1 MNKNA
6 KSPLGRLRF
15 VATGL
20 LAASALTLVGCAGQ
34 GGPAPVEATGEGD
47 IPTDTEATVR
57 VLLET
62 VPDSD
67 IVIDMVDEFNE
78 TYPNITVDIEQLP
91 FDQMRDRLI
100 ASFQAPDPNYDLI
113 VVDNPWMVDFAEA
126 GFLQPLD
133 ARIDSTSDYDPDDFF
148 DPLVDIT
155 TVDEARYAVPFYN
168 YALGFI
174 YRTDLMEEAGAEP
187 PETLDELV
195 STVQQLNTPEH
206 AGIAMQPQRGYKV
219 FEEWANWLFAAGGS
233 IYDDEGNVTLDT
245 PEAAHAL
252 EAYIEAYETAAP
264 ANSLN
269 WAVDDA
275 VRSVSSGG
283 SASLITYNWNL
294 PVLNDPEGAAGDLA
308 GEFALAPMPGGK
320 QALGAWSWA
329 LPSNSAEPDA
339 AWAFISWVTSPETD
353 VERVIAG
360 GAAIRESTLE
370 EQRVLDEGY
379 GAGYYD
385 AVKTILSDAS
395 PLSEGP
401 SGEEFIQDVGTELN
415 KAVAGTASVEEAL
428 AAAQAAGERLE

>member
-1 MNKNA
+1 MSTM
-6 KSPLGRLRF
+6 KSPRRRSRL
-15 VATGL
+15 ALTGA
-20 LAASALTLVGCAGQ
+20 LAASAIVLAGCAGQ
-34 GGPAPVEATGEGD
+34 GGPAPIEATGEGD

-78 TYPNITVDIEQLP
+78 VYPDITLEIDQLP

-100 ASFQAPDPNYDLI
+100 ASFQAPDPTYDLI
-113 VVDNPWMVDFAEA
+113 VVDNPWMVDFAQA

-133 ARIDSTSDYDPDDFF
+133 ARIDGATDYEPDDFF

-155 TVDEARYAVPFYN
+155 TVDEVRYAVPFYN

-174 YRTDLMEEAGAEP
+174 YRTDLMEEVGAAP
-187 PETLDELV
+187 PETLDDLV
-195 STVQQLNTPEH
+195 STVQELNTPEH
-206 AGIAMQPQRGYKV
+206 AGIAMQPQRGYKI

-245 PEAAHAL
+245 PEAKRAL

-264 ANSLN
+264 ENSLN

-283 SASLITYNWNL
+283 AASLITYNWNL
-294 PVLNDPEGAAGDLA
+294 PVLNDPDGAAGDLA
-308 GEFALAPMPGGK
+308 GKFALAPMPGGK

-329 LPSNSAEPDA
+329 IPVNSAAPDA

-360 GAAIRESTLE
+360 GAAIREATLE
-370 EQRVLDEGY
+370 EPRVLEEGY
-379 GAGYYD
+379 GADYYE
-385 AVKTILSDAS
+385 AVKTILSDAA

-415 KAVAGTASVEEAL
+415 KAVAGTASVDEAL
-428 AAAQAAGERLE
+428 AAAQAAGERLG

>member
-1 MNKNA
+1 MKTSQNP
-6 KSPLGRLRF
+6 SRSTRL
-15 VATGL
+15 AALGL
-20 LAASALTLVGCAGQ
+20 LGAAALVISGCAGQ
-34 GGPAPVEATGEGD
+34 GGPAPIEATGEGD
-47 IPTDTEATVR
+47 IPTDVDGTVR

-78 TYPNITVDIEQLP
+78 EYPNVALEIDQLP

-100 ASFQAPDPNYDLI
+100 ASFQAPEPTYDLI
-113 VVDNPWMVDFAEA
+113 VVDNPWMVDFAQA

-133 ARIDSTSDYDPDDFF
+133 ARIDSTSDYDADDFF

-155 TVDEARYAVPFYN
+155 TVDDTRYGVPFYN
-168 YALGFI
+168 YALGYI
-174 YRTDLMEEAGAEP
+174 YRTDLMDEADVAA

-195 STVQQLNTPEH
+195 TTVQKLDDADH

-233 IYDDEGNVTLDT
+233 IYDDNGDVTLDT
-245 PEAAHAL
+245 PEAKRAL
-252 EAYIEAYETAAP
+252 EAYIDAYKTAAP
-264 ANSLN
+264 ENSLN

-294 PVLNDPEGAAGDLA
+294 PVLNDPDGASGDLA
-308 GEFALAPMPGGK
+308 GDFALAPMPGGK

-329 LPSNSAEPDA
+329 LPANSAEPDA
-339 AWAFISWVTSPETD
+339 AWAFVSWLTSPDVD
-353 VERVIAG
+353 VERVISG
-360 GAAIRESTLE
+360 GAATRESSLE
-370 EQRVLDEGY
+370 DESVLQEGFGEGY
-379 GAGYYD
+379 YE
-385 AVKTILSDAS
+385 AVKQILSNAS

-415 KAVAGTASVEEAL
+415 KAVAGSASVEDAL

>member
-1 MNKNA
+1 MKTR
-6 KSPLGRLRF
+6 KSFRRRFRLT
-15 VATGL
+15 ATGSL
-20 LAASALTLVGCAGQ
+20 VVAGLVLVGCAGQ
-34 GGPAPVEATGEGD
+34 GGPGPLDAAGEGD
-47 IPTDTEATVR
+47 IPTDTEASVR

-78 TYPNITVDIEQLP
+78 IYPNITMEIDQLP

-100 ASFQAPDPNYDLI
+100 ASFQAPDPTYDLI
-113 VVDNPWMVDFAEA
+113 VVDNPWMVDFAQA

-133 ARIDSTSDYDPDDFF
+133 ARIDSTSDYEPADFF

-155 TVDEARYAVPFYN
+155 TVDEARYGVPFYN

-174 YRTDLMEEAGAEP
+174 YRTDLMEEAGVKP
-187 PETLDELV
+187 PEALDELV
-195 STVQQLNTPEH
+195 STVQTLNTSEH

-233 IYDDEGNVTLDT
+233 IYDEGGNVTLDT
-245 PEAAHAL
+245 PEARMAL

-264 ANSLN
+264 ENSLN

-294 PVLNDPEGAAGDLA
+294 PVLNDPDGAAGDLA
-308 GEFALAPMPGGK
+308 GDFALAPMPGGK

-329 LPSNSAEPDA
+329 LPANSAEPDA
-339 AWAFISWVTSPETD
+339 AWAFASWVTSPETD

-360 GAAIRESTLE
+360 GAAIREATLE
-370 EQRVLDEGY
+370 EQSVLDEGY
-379 GAGYYD
+379 GADYYA
-385 AVKTILSDAS
+385 AVKTILSDAA

-415 KAVAGTASVEEAL
+415 KAVAGSASVAEAL
-428 AAAQAAGERLE
+428 TAAQAAGERLG